1 MSIPARRS
9 NIDANSAGSKD
20 LSFGNTLPKTGESF
34 FSQITGI
41 SALRDD
47 GSIITAGIC
56 YFENLPYIAVFIH
69 NADGELD
76 PEHSPMFIPT
86 TGFARLFNLI
96 IQPDGKPLLLFSLGD
111 AAIAMVARFNK
122 DGTLDTEFGVEGTSS
137 LNIRIHA
144 GLLPRSGLAVRHDG
158 AILVAHTS
166 TQESYIHE
174 LNSNGTA
181 TNFGKPGPVKL
192 DGTAATSLIISSTGF
207 VVGGDR
213 AGQAMLLGYDAS
225 GEPDVEF
232 GERGE
237 KTLGQNLTVSALALG
252 PQGSIGVV
260 GASRFPPDEQNF
272 ITKLQPN
279 GSFSQEF
286 NNGSP
291 KVTDDNNTGAYT
303 SLIFQDDGKMVP
315 LARDYARGS
324 YVNLVRHTLGG
335 YWDTLF
341 GIGGVAEAYRVP
353 QGRPLTA
360 FVDKLEWV
368 SGHGKL
374 QISGDVSG
382 GSFIGRVLSV

>member
-1 MSIPARRS
+1 M
-9 NIDANSAGSKD
+9 
-20 LSFGNTLPKTGESF
+20 
-34 FSQITGI
+34 
-41 SALRDD
+41 
-47 GSIITAGIC
+47 
-56 YFENLPYIAVFIH
+56 
-69 NADGELD
+69 
-76 PEHSPMFIPT
+76 
-86 TGFARLFNLI
+86 
-96 IQPDGKPLLLFSLGD
+96 
-111 AAIAMVARFNK
+111 
-122 DGTLDTEFGVEGTSS
+122 
-137 LNIRIHA
+137 
-144 GLLPRSGLAVRHDG
+144 
-158 AILVAHTS
+158 
-166 TQESYIHE
+166 
-174 LNSNGTA
+174 
-181 TNFGKPGPVKL
+181 
-192 DGTAATSLIISSTGF
+192 SSTPSIHPC
-207 VVGGDR
+207 
-213 AGQAMLLGYDAS
+213 LYDAS

-237 KTLGQNLTVSALALG
+237 KALGQNLTVSALALG

-303 SLIFQDDGKMVP
+303 SLIFQDDGKMVA